1 MLYCIRYPVKRVW
14 KERLFTMAELKEIK
28 QEEKKEERKRKG
40 ISPIILRDIMDTF
53 NPTAPPN
60 TYYTA
65 DNPFYHAA
73 ELVGANKK
81 YAVLPYL
88 LPNKVFV
95 SDAKIMQDISMKKL
109 GVSAFTFLDGA
120 AQAAAC
126 MYASSGVRKPG
137 NVNYRFLTQ
146 AYYLYT
152 ALCVAVTPKGHISLV
167 TASANVLDILPLL
180 PCDKEKI
187 YQRLKMTT
195 DDVDNGII
203 QCVELVPRFM
213 GYEVRPATINASRS
227 NYCIMPKD
235 WLDFFIDG
243 IKYMLGRNKCKVT
256 CLLPD
261 GKPDTIIAT
270 TKHSSD
276 LVVNSY
282 RRYITGATDR
292 YGFIRFLDDENKLR
306 AFPINRLISI
316 EPLV

>member
-1 MLYCIRYPVKRVW
+1 MVE
-14 KERLFTMAELKEIK
+14 KERLFTMEIK
-28 QEEKKEERKRKG
+28 AETNQLENRQEPKKKG
-40 ISPIILRDIMDTF
+40 ISPIILHDIMDTF
-53 NPTAPPN
+53 DPTAPPN

-65 DNPFYHAA
+65 DNQFYHAA

-95 SDAKIMQDISMKKL
+95 GDEKIMQDISGKKL
-109 GVSAFTFLDGA
+109 GVSAFTLLDGA
-120 AQAAAC
+120 AHAAAC
-126 MYASSGVRKPG
+126 MYASSGVSKPG
-137 NVNYRFLTQ
+137 SVNYRFLTQ

-167 TASANVLDILPLL
+167 TASVNVLNILPLL
-180 PCDKEKI
+180 PCDKDKI
-187 YQRLKMTT
+187 CQRLKMTT

-213 GYEVRPATINASRS
+213 GYEVRPATINASRG

-235 WLDFFIDG
+235 WLDFYIDG
-243 IKYMLGRNKCKVT
+243 IEFLLSRNKCKIT

-261 GKPDTIIAT
+261 GKPDTILAT

-276 LVVNSY
+276 TVVNSY
-282 RRYITGATDR
+282 RRYISGATDR
-292 YGFIRFLDDENKLR
+292 YGFIRFLDDDNKLR
-306 AFPINRLISI
+306 AFPINRLMSI
-316 EPLV
+316 EPLE